1 MLKIYTKQENRK
13 LLTESD
19 NEELTIATKYLK
31 PHIDF
36 QWFFVLRGLVCPQHT
51 HNRVF
56 YKHTALAIMPIL
68 ASEAFLRENKKFQY
82 KNATPVN
89 IELLDLWFQVRHS
102 PFLTY
107 LAFTC
112 KGIPTLNVSGSG
124 KCWSMVTLGNGSGTD
139 FQASSLTSIGHWCW
153 CCADSRCVY
162 IA

>member
-1 MLKIYTKQENRK
+1 MQQNIWNHTSIFNDFSFCEVLCVLSIH
-13 LLTESD
+13 
-19 NEELTIATKYLK
+19 TIE
-31 PHIDF
+31 F
-36 QWFFVLRGLVCPQHT
+36 
-51 HNRVF
+51 F

-68 ASEAFLRENKKFQY
+68 ASEAFLRENKKSQY

-89 IELLDLWFQVRHS
+89 IELLDLWFQVQHS